1 MDFKKGKNRNTPIRL
16 DSLEQLVDVKNE
28 VRLIDLFVDSLDLD
42 ALGFRVEHASQG
54 RPPYHPSTL
63 LKLYIY
69 GYLNRIRS
77 SRELEKASQIN
88 LEVMWLLR
96 QLSPDHSTIS
106 NFRKEHPKQIKAV
119 FQQAISVAD
128 YFKLLGKKLVAGDG
142 TKIAAQ
148 NSKKNNFSQSKI
160 DQHLKYIDNK
170 LSEYIEVLAETDGEK
185 KRTHRKNRSPKEEK
199 KKV

>member
-1 MDFKKGKNRNTPIRL
+1 MDFKKGKNRDTPIRL
-16 DSLEQLVDVKNE
+16 DSLEQLVDKKND
-28 VRLIDLFVDSLDLD
+28 VRLIDSFVDSLDLA

-88 LEVMWLLR
+88 LEVMWLLG

-106 NFRKEHPKQIKAV
+106 TFRKEHPRQIKAV
-119 FQQAISVAD
+119 FQEAISVAD
-128 YFKLLGKKLVAGDG
+128 HFKLIGKKLLAGDG
-142 TKIAAQ
+142 TKVAAQ
-148 NSKKNNFSQSKI
+148 NSKKNNFSQKKLNR
-160 DQHLKYIDNK
+160 HLKYINEK
-170 LSEYIEVLAETDGEK
+170 LRAYNEELLEADGEK
-185 KRTHRKNRSPKEEK
+185 KKSSSRKSLSK
-199 KKV
+199 KRGK